1 MIHDA
6 DYQMSQ
12 SCGQDDPLNML
23 KNSFFSCLIGI
34 YFSPFFFEHT
44 VDFYKE
50 KSFRTLVIILIYMF
64 PNINYN
70 FIFLSSNSNI
80 FHTDKFLA

>member
-6 DYQMSQ
+6 DYQMSL
-12 SCGQDDPLNML
+12 SCGQNDPLNML

-44 VDFYKE
+44 VDGFPK
-50 KSFRTLVIILIYMF
+50 ILTPFMIKM
-64 PNINYN
+64 
-70 FIFLSSNSNI
+70 LW
-80 FHTDKFLA
+80 